1 MTEVTPA
8 LVVRTFLDDDPNHV
22 ILQQDTV
29 PDLQKTLI
37 ASQLDINSTVGK
49 KSQNSDWEGRCES
62 DGLIEVD
69 RDVLCLARAPAE
81 FPYKVSPGLQPMFH
95 LSILRL

>member
-1 MTEVTPA
+1 M
-8 LVVRTFLDDDPNHV
+8 
-22 ILQQDTV
+22 ILQQGTV

-37 ASQLDINSTVGK
+37 VSQLNINSTVGK

-69 RDVLCLARAPAE
+69 SYVLCLAGAPTE

-95 LSILRL
+95 L